1 LITRNRLIRLWFREA
16 EVVSYWTR
24 GVGTPNDA

>member
-1 LITRNRLIRLWFREA
+1 MITGKRLIRLWFREA

-24 GVGTPNDA
+24 GMGTPNNA